1 MEHDKGKRGK
11 GKGKPSLAIVPSG
24 NVVAIANGQGKG
36 KEGLTSKQMAFA
48 DKVAEGATLAESYRT
63 AYAADNMAPATIH
76 SEACRLMANP
86 AIAARINAKVAE
98 KRARESHDSS
108 RIRLRVIERLK
119 IESEDMTSPPGARLK
134 ALELLGKITEVA
146 LFTERLQTDAA
157 TNRSADEIREELKER
172 IAKMAG

>member
-1 MEHDKGKRGK
+1 M
-11 GKGKPSLAIVPSG
+11 
-24 NVVAIANGQGKG
+24 
-36 KEGLTSKQMAFA
+36 
-48 DKVAEGATLAESYRT
+48 
-63 AYAADNMAPATIH
+63 
-76 SEACRLMANP
+76 
-86 AIAARINAKVAE
+86 
-98 KRARESHDSS
+98 
-108 RIRLRVIERLK
+108 RVIERLK